1 MKVAIIDGKVNADLV
16 GSNIKRYEVL
26 NGKVEASSSNTDR
39 ISHGTIVS
47 QIIFQ
52 YGRYGQIYVLEI
64 LNDEEKGDIQNLVT
78 ALEWCLNKDIDIINM
93 SIGSTEKKDSK
104 KIRFICKQLSRQGK
118 IIVAAENNY
127 GITSVPSKF
136 TEVISVKKISLSKIM
151 IYDSRKKRILVSG
164 EKWLKFADGTYSKTH
179 PCNSYACAVATG
191 IISRKVNMLQ
201 NDRNKRHYKII
212 WTG

>member
-1 MKVAIIDGKVNADLV
+1 MKIVIIDGKVNADLV
-16 GSNIKRYEVL
+16 RSNIKRYEVL
-26 NGKVEASSSNTDR
+26 NGKVEASTSDTER

-47 QIIFQ
+47 QIISQ

-104 KIRFICKQLSRQGK
+104 KIRFLCKQLFGQGK

-127 GITSVPSKF
+127 GIISVPSKF
-136 TEVISVKKISLSKIM
+136 TEVISVKRINLPKIL
-151 IYDSRKKRILVSG
+151 IYDARKNRILVSG
-164 EKWLKFADGTYSKTH
+164 EKWLKFADGTYSKTQS
-179 PCNSYACAVATG
+179 CNSYACAVATG
-191 IISRKVNMLQ
+191 IISRKVNILQ
-201 NDRNKRHYKII
+201 NDRSKKHYKII
-212 WTG
+212 WI